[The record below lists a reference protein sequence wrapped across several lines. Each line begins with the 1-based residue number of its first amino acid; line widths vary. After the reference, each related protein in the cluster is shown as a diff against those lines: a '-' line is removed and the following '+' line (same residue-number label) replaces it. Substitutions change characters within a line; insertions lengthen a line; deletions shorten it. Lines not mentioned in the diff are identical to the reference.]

1 MINRSDQD
9 SQLWEL
15 AVPLLA
21 RPGVARST
29 MMGYPCL
36 RLHGDFFASWDQRAN
51 QLVVKL
57 DQNTV
62 EALIENGDGLPFA
75 PAGRRFREWL
85 AVPATRPKRWPIL
98 LEDAYNHAV
107 ERLAKAFSPGK
118 TATRT
123 ARDPRSTLDSE

>member
-1 MINRSDQD
+1 MINRSDPD
-9 SQLWEL
+9 SQFWEL

-36 RLHGDFFASWDQRAN
+36 RLHRDFFASWDQRSN
-51 QLVVKL
+51 QLIVKL

-62 EALIENGDGLPFA
+62 EALIESGNGFAFA

-85 AVPATRPKRWPIL
+85 AVPATRHKRWPIL

-107 ERLAKAFSPGK
+107 QRLAKASRPGK

-123 ARDPRSTLDSE
+123 ARDPGSRADSE